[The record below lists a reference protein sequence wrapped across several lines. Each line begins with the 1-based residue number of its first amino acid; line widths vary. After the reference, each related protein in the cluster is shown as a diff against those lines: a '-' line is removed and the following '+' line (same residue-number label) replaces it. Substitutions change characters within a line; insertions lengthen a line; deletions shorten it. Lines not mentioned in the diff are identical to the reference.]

1 MLAQALFLKSYALN
15 AGRNTGMEIR
25 KFLEKT
31 RGIITPVS
39 RNFSYLIVKKE
50 AV

>member
-31 RGIITPVS
+31 RGIIIRGNPEIT
-39 RNFSYLIVKKE
+39 N
-50 AV
+50 